1 MDESG
6 MKGLEEERRLAYVGI
21 PRAEEIC
28 TISFAANRRVYGQ
41 WQSAMPSRFIDELP
55 QDHVEVLTPP
65 GLYGGGYGAAGMVGS
80 DLHEKAHS
88 ADVYNSPGWRR
99 LQSRSQQRG
108 MAMPSEARN
117 MTIDM
122 DAVSAFTEGER
133 VFHQKFGYGEVIGI
147 EGDKLVIEFD
157 KAGSKH
163 VVAQYIVSADKAD
176 DVPF

>member
-1 MDESG
+1 
-6 MKGLEEERRLAYVGI
+6 
-21 PRAEEIC
+21 
-28 TISFAANRRVYGQ
+28 
-41 WQSAMPSRFIDELP
+41 
-55 QDHVEVLTPP
+55 
-65 GLYGGGYGAAGMVGS
+65 MVGS

-88 ADVYNSPGWRR
+88 AGVYNSPGWRR